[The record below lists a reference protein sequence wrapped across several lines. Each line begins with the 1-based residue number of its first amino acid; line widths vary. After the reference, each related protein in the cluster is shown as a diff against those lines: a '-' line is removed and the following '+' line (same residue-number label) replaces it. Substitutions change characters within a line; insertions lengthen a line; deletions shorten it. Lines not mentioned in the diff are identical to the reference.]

1 MRFMLNAYQRFRYW
15 SQVRISNKI
24 LCNNQMKSFS
34 HFALFFV
41 AKIPHFF
48 FYVDEI
54 FLLLRSPTIW
64 CSRWEKKTFEFDV
77 SQ

>member
-48 FYVDEI
+48 FLRGWNI
-54 FLLLRSPTIW
+54 FASSIPNHLMFTLRKKNIWIW
-64 CSRWEKKTFEFDV
+64 C
-77 SQ
+77 